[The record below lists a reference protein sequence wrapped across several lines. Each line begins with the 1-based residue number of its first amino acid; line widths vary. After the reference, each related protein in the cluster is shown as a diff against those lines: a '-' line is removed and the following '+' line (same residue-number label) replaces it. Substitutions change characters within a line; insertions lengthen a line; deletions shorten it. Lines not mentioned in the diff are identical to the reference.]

1 MPKREDPLLSHE
13 YDGIRE
19 YDNPIPAWWNW
30 IFLGSFVF
38 SVVYFIHYHMGT
50 GVSVEQ
56 AYAVEM
62 EEIDKIR
69 AEEALAAA
77 KDVSEDKLAGM
88 MADAT
93 AVSFGEQKFQTLCF
107 ACHGKL
113 GEGGIG
119 PNLTDSSWIHG
130 DGSLMAIRDVVIN
143 GVVEKGMV
151 AWGKTMPPDELNKVV
166 AYVGTLRGKNVPGKA
181 PEGTVPGAPAPE

>member
-1 MPKREDPLLSHE
+1 MLNHE

-38 SVVYFIHYHMGT
+38 SVFYFVHYHMGN
-50 GVSVEQ
+50 GVSVKD

-62 EEIDKIR
+62 EAIEKVR

-77 KDVSEDKLAGM
+77 KNVSEEKLAGL
-88 MADAT
+88 MADPA
-93 AVSFGEQKFQTLCF
+93 AVAAGEAKFKTVCV
-107 ACHGKL
+107 ACHGQK
-113 GEGGIG
+113 GEGLIG
-119 PNLTDSSWIHG
+119 PNLTDAYWLHG

-166 AYVGTLRGKNVPGKA
+166 AYVGTLRGKNEPGKEPQGEKHEVA
-181 PEGTVPGAPAPE
+181 TN